1 MTDNTKASF
10 VVDEEKHKEEME
22 DLYALKKVK
31 DAISKKKKEI
41 KDKDFLEKH
50 PKLKDIVQSHR
61 RRKIEM
67 EKPKEEGAKIPLKT
81 SHPKVEVELDEKPVA
96 KPKADLDIDKLADK
110 VVEKMNATPKKEVA
124 KPKVSDWN
132 ESDDE
137 CAPDIPKPSA
147 EERFN
152 KKIAKAPPPV
162 QVTVAKNGKWF

>member
-10 VVDEEKHKEEME
+10 VVDEEKHKAEME
-22 DLYALKKVK
+22 DLYALKQVK

-50 PKLKDIVQSHR
+50 PKLRDVVQAHR

-67 EKPKEEGAKIPLKT
+67 EKPKEEGAKIPLKI
-81 SHPKVEVELDEKPVA
+81 SHPKVEVDIPDKPVA

-110 VVEKMNATPKKEVA
+110 VVEKMNVKKQAAV
-124 KPKVSDWN
+124 PVSDWN
-132 ESDDE
+132 DSDDE
-137 CAPDIPKPSA
+137 SAPLIPKPSA

-152 KKIAKAPPPV
+152 KKIDKAPPPV
-162 QVTVAKNGKWF
+162 KVTIAKNGKWF